1 MVYSRAVQ
9 RARTQ
14 LPIVWLHGVRI
25 DAVADISDE
34 LLLSSSSSSVGTIPI
49 RYVLECSV
57 DNGTKMLEVPLFSLP
72 QEVLKNFFASSSKKR
87 QRLMQEIETS
97 CDILQDLSS
106 QGTNYNIATS
116 ASFISL
122 SLYLRYSKS
131 SIFVTTATAGS
142 SNYNK
147 PKLLVSNM
155 FLHALVEKQQKQ
167 DKGGASYATRYCWME
182 ESTAVVDD
190 DNNNMDRIIKNNG
203 LSQYRT
209 MKQILDE
216 NRSVFDHNISINQ
229 RGYDSDDSDNTTNN
243 NSKKN
248 KSISLTLEQQSKLKL
263 LQSAYKI
270 AIQKEDN
277 GALRRIRTA
286 MDELE
291 NDVMEKMM
299 KQKVTN
305 NNEDIDSGLS
315 SIRCA
320 MKISNDEENNTVD
333 LLSELEKAV
342 ILSSSSSSSSSSR
355 LTTSAGSTTTT
366 MMQSKI
372 VIKTG
377 PFGQPAKSK
386 EEDLELTTQII
397 LDYVNSQM
405 VDAGICDDND
415 YD

>member
-1 MVYSRAVQ
+1 
-9 RARTQ
+9 
-14 LPIVWLHGVRI
+14 
-25 DAVADISDE
+25 
-34 LLLSSSSSSVGTIPI
+34 
-49 RYVLECSV
+49 
-57 DNGTKMLEVPLFSLP
+57 
-72 QEVLKNFFASSSKKR
+72 
-87 QRLMQEIETS
+87 
-97 CDILQDLSS
+97 
-106 QGTNYNIATS
+106 
-116 ASFISL
+116 
-122 SLYLRYSKS
+122 
-131 SIFVTTATAGS
+131 
-142 SNYNK
+142 
-147 PKLLVSNM
+147 
-155 FLHALVEKQQKQ
+155 
-167 DKGGASYATRYCWME
+167 
-182 ESTAVVDD
+182 
-190 DNNNMDRIIKNNG
+190 MDRIIKNNG

-216 NRSVFDHNISINQ
+216 NRSVFDNNTSLNQ
-229 RGYDSDDSDNTTNN
+229 RGYDSDDSGNTTTND
-243 NSKKN
+243 NSKKKN

-270 AIQKEDN
+270 ATQKEDD
-277 GALRRIRTA
+277 GALRRIRMA

-291 NDVMEKMM
+291 NDVMEMM

-315 SIRCA
+315 SIRRA
-320 MKISNDEENNTVD
+320 MKISTDEENNTVD

-342 ILSSSSSSSSSSR
+342 LLSSSSSSSSSSSR
-355 LTTSAGSTTTT
+355 LTTSAGSTTTTT

-415 YD
+415 CD

>member
-1 MVYSRAVQ
+1 
-9 RARTQ
+9 
-14 LPIVWLHGVRI
+14 
-25 DAVADISDE
+25 
-34 LLLSSSSSSVGTIPI
+34 
-49 RYVLECSV
+49 
-57 DNGTKMLEVPLFSLP
+57 
-72 QEVLKNFFASSSKKR
+72 
-87 QRLMQEIETS
+87 
-97 CDILQDLSS
+97 
-106 QGTNYNIATS
+106 
-116 ASFISL
+116 
-122 SLYLRYSKS
+122 
-131 SIFVTTATAGS
+131 
-142 SNYNK
+142 
-147 PKLLVSNM
+147 
-155 FLHALVEKQQKQ
+155 
-167 DKGGASYATRYCWME
+167 
-182 ESTAVVDD
+182 
-190 DNNNMDRIIKNNG
+190 MDRIIKNNG

-216 NRSVFDHNISINQ
+216 NRSIFDNNTSINQ
-229 RGYDSDDSDNTTNN
+229 RGYDSDDSGNTTTND

-270 AIQKEDN
+270 ATQKEDD
-277 GALRRIRTA
+277 GALRRIRMA

-291 NDVMEKMM
+291 NDVMEMM

-305 NNEDIDSGLS
+305 NIEDIDSGLS
-315 SIRCA
+315 SIRRA
-320 MKISNDEENNTVD
+320 MKISTDEENNTVD

-342 ILSSSSSSSSSSR
+342 LLSSSSSSSSSSSR
-355 LTTSAGSTTTT
+355 LTTSAGSTTTTTTTTT